1 MSTQPLRKFY
11 QHAQAGTAPGDGEV
25 MHVVRLD
32 GRILK
37 TPLKQTLALPTAALA
52 QAIAHEWQAQ
62 GEHIIA
68 DAMPLTQLANTMIDK
83 SAGDERPLL
92 NDEVCKYTGSDLV
105 CYLATSPPELVK
117 RQEDLWLPLL
127 EWLEATYGARLTAI
141 RGIRYEAQP
150 VDSLACLQQVIHQLS
165 PADFTVVQ
173 AMTGITGS
181 VVLGLALLNGCVNA
195 DQAHAAAC
203 VDEIYQLEK
212 WGEDSLARAR
222 ITRIAHDIGACA
234 DFVALTR

>member
-1 MSTQPLRKFY
+1 MTTQTIKKFY
-11 QHAQAGTAPGDGEV
+11 QLAEAGTAPGEGEV
-25 MHVVRLD
+25 THVVRLD
-32 GRILK
+32 GRIVK
-37 TPLKQTLALPTAALA
+37 TPLKNTLALPTAALA

-62 GEHIIA
+62 GDVVIP
-68 DAMPLTQLANTMIDK
+68 DSMPLTQLANTMIDK
-83 SAGDERPLL
+83 SAGDERPVL
-92 NDEVCKYTGSDLV
+92 NDEICKYTGTDLV

-127 EWLEATYGARLTAI
+127 EWLESTFGARLTAI

-150 VDSLACLQQVIHQLS
+150 VDSLSCLEHLIHQLS

-181 VVLGLALLNGCVNA
+181 VVIGLAMLNGYIDA
-195 DQAHAAAC
+195 DKAHEAAC

-212 WGEDSLARAR
+212 WGEDKLARDR
-222 ITRIAHDIGACA
+222 ITRMAHEIGACA
-234 DFVALTR
+234 AFTALTR